1 MQNSFI
7 RDKNM
12 LTGKP
17 LLWGTM
23 VTLGLVLIIGLYL
36 RSGSWI
42 GTTVRRPIQSD
53 AADYFFYAYNLRFY
67 QTYSRQINLATDSND
82 KPVPDA
88 IRSPG
93 YPIALSFL
101 IDAPPDRKL
110 IKKIQLAQMLVST
123 VTLALAFFFFRSYLT
138 LPSSGIAAML
148 VAISPHLIMFNSYIL
163 SETSFAFILLLL
175 GFLTTRYIN
184 HPSPWFSV
192 VLGAIMGIG
201 TLTRPSLQFFPLVV
215 ALMVLIHFGRK
226 EGLKRSLLILLGCIL
241 VLSPWLIRNAF
252 TFGKL
257 SDNSL
262 MINFLH
268 HGMYPDFKY
277 QQDAVSYGRPY
288 YYDPKTEKISA
299 NVYSVLA
306 EIKKRFRA
314 DPLKNLK
321 WYVLK
326 KPVVFWSWDTVQG
339 HGDIY
344 VYYVS
349 QTPYT
354 ENKIFQW
361 THKIMKWLHG
371 PLVIFSLLGSLVV
384 WVRPRS
390 TTFGGNVIFIAR
402 FVAALLLYYTFLHMI
417 GAPFPRYSVPLRP
430 FQYGMA
436 MFCLQYIYCTVRNTR
451 MNVAR
456 SG

>member
-1 MQNSFI
+1 
-7 RDKNM
+7 M

-17 LLWGTM
+17 LLWVTM

-53 AADYFFYAYNLRFY
+53 AADYFFYAYNLRFH

-101 IDAPPDRKL
+101 IDTPPDRKL

-123 VTLALAFFFFRSYLT
+123 LTLTLAFFFFRSYLT

-148 VAISPHLIMFNSYIL
+148 VAVSPHLIIFNSYIL
-163 SETSFAFILLLL
+163 SETLFAFMLVLMA
-175 GFLTTRYIN
+175 FLTVRYIN

-192 VLGAIMGIG
+192 VLGAIMGMG
-201 TLTRPSLQFFPLVV
+201 SLTRPSLQFFPLVI
-215 ALMVLIHFGRK
+215 ALMVLVHFGRK
-226 EGLKRSLLILLGCIL
+226 DGFKRSLLILLGFIL
-241 VLSPWLIRNAF
+241 MLSPWLIRNAF
-252 TFGKL
+252 TIGKP

-277 QQDAVSYGRPY
+277 QEDSASYGRPY
-288 YYDPKTEKISA
+288 HYDPRTEEINA
-299 NVYSVLA
+299 NVHSVLA
-306 EIKKRFRA
+306 EIKHRFLT
-314 DPLKNLK
+314 DPLKHIK

-326 KPVVFWSWDTVQG
+326 KPAVFWSWDTVQG
-339 HGDIY
+339 HGDAY

-361 THKIMKWLHG
+361 THKIMKQLHG
-371 PLVIFSLLGSLVV
+371 ALVVFSLLGSLTV
-384 WVRPRS
+384 WVITGS
-390 TTFGGNVIFIAR
+390 TTLGKNTIFTAR
-402 FVAALLLYYTFLHMI
+402 FASALLLYYTFLHMI

>member
-1 MQNSFI
+1 MPSSLI
-7 RDKNM
+7 RNRNELK
-12 LTGKP
+12 GKP
-17 LLWGTM
+17 LWWGTIL
-23 VTLGLVLIIGLYL
+23 TLGLVLIIGLYL

-67 QTYSRQINLATDSND
+67 QAYSRQINLAKDSND
-82 KPVPDA
+82 TPVPDA

-123 VTLALAFFFFRSYLT
+123 LTLAFAFIFFRSYLT

-163 SETSFAFILLLL
+163 SETAFAFILVLL

-184 HPSPWFSV
+184 HPTPWFSV

-201 TLTRPSLQFFPLVV
+201 VLTRPSLQFFPLVV

-226 EGLKRSLLILLGCIL
+226 EGLKRSVLILLGFIL
-241 VLSPWLIRNAF
+241 MLSPWLIRNAF
-252 TFGKL
+252 TIGKL

-277 QQDAVSYGRPY
+277 RQESVSYGRPY
-288 YYDPKTEKISA
+288 HYDPKTEEISA
-299 NVYSVLA
+299 NVYSVLT
-306 EIKKRFRA
+306 EIKERFRT
-314 DPLKNLK
+314 DPLKHLK

-339 HGDIY
+339 HGDMY
-344 VYYVS
+344 VYFVS

-371 PLVIFSLLGSLVV
+371 PLVVFSLLGSLLV
-384 WVRPRS
+384 WVLPRLTALS
-390 TTFGGNVIFIAR
+390 RNAIFIAR
-402 FVAALLLYYTFLHMI
+402 VVAALLFYYTFLHMI

-436 MFCLQYIYCTVRNTR
+436 LFCLQTIYHVVRNTR
-451 MNVAR
+451 MKVA
-456 SG
+456 